1 MAPATTSP
9 VKILSDLG
17 YEIWEMESD
26 ADMLKALIEAIN
38 NLTGDNPSD
47 NRIPILQEAI
57 QAIRGPKFKV
67 KRTRLN
73 VEKVLNKTQPRLEG
87 QKLQQDS
94 REVQSNNDSLSETLI
109 PRLDN
114 ISSALSTIGT
124 ILASQL
130 SLERIAYR
138 RKRKRDLINEKRQR
152 EKDLEKEGD
161 TVGKTIKKII
171 SQPIKSF
178 GERLL
183 QFLKSIAL
191 GAAVLSLYKWLQDE
205 ENLNKIKTI
214 ADWLGD
220 NGGKLIKSLIKLG
233 RLGVASKI
241 GNLLKKVGSVF
252 TDFLFVKPIKTLTEI
267 IRRSISEIFNIGG
280 IKTKQFQT
288 FKMRKGLIKV
298 LEEARKYNPDLMKNF
313 SKREFLK
320 LTDSNIMNALKRR
333 GFEDIEI
340 AEILQRSYNTGELSK
355 GQQLFIGNTISN
367 ARKGIDGEKLST
379 IIENPPTMTD
389 NRAVKDVGKEI
400 TGKKADSWMKKL
412 LKFLERKGLKD
423 VDEVKS
429 LRKLIFGGVVKGL
442 NVLDIGLDGYDAY
455 RTFNEDKKVSSAFYA
470 LAALTSA
477 ATLAGA
483 PQFGLPSLGFSLL
496 GMAYED
502 EKFNKG
508 AQLGME
514 LDPSSAFGMGGG
526 DPFLNLLMKKREERR
541 EIEKNLDIKGSKNKI
556 GDQSFL
562 MPNDS
567 NNSGVNISMLGGN
580 GTQSTSSSGTASNSD
595 VLTYSSVNSEDPTIA
610 SVGAMFSV
618 VS

>member
-1 MAPATTSP
+1 MAAATTSP
-9 VKILSDLG
+9 VKILTDLG
-17 YEIWEMESD
+17 YEIWEMEIPEDYRS
-26 ADMLKALIEAIN
+26 ALIEAIN
-38 NLTGDNPSD
+38 TLIMTNPSD
-47 NRIPILQEAI
+47 GRIPILQEAI
-57 QAIRGPKFKV
+57 KTLQKPKFKA
-67 KRTRLN
+67 KKTRIN
-73 VEKVLNKTQPRLEG
+73 ISKVLNKTQPKLEG
-87 QKLQQDS
+87 QKLQEDS
-94 REVQSNNDSLSETLI
+94 VQSEDNFLVD
-109 PRLDN
+109 RLDN
-114 ISSALSTIGT
+114 IASSLSEIGG
-124 ILASQL
+124 ILGSQL
-130 SLERIAYR
+130 SLERIAYE
-138 RKRKRDLINEKRQR
+138 RKRRRDLLNEKRER
-152 EKDLEKEGD
+152 EKSLEDEGN
-161 TVGKTIKKII
+161 TIGKNIKKII
-171 SQPIKSF
+171 AQPIKSF

-183 QFLKSIAL
+183 TFLKSIAL
-191 GAAVLSLYKWLQDE
+191 GAAVLSLYKWLQDD
-205 ENLNKIKTI
+205 ENLKKVKAI

-267 IRRSISEIFNIGG
+267 IRRSIGEIFNIGG

-298 LEEARKYNPDLMKNF
+298 LEESRKFNPDLMKNF

-541 EIEKNLDIKGSKNKI
+541 EIEKNLNIQGDKNKI
-556 GDQSFL
+556 GDQSSL
-562 MPNDS
+562 MPNDF
-567 NNSGVNISMLGGN
+567 NNSGSNISFLGNN
-580 GTQSTSSSGTASNSD
+580 GTQSGSGSGNSSGSN
-595 VLTYSSVNSEDPTIA
+595 VLVNDSENSEDPLIP
-610 SVGAMFSV
+610 SVAGVFNSPSALT
-618 VS
+618 